1 VSPPRLPPSLELIWI
16 TSFVLIETASRF
28 IIGYAVAVPSAALVI
43 SYHNYRLTD
52 PNRGHGDID
61 AASKR
66 KTLLIHL
73 SIGLGIPIVE
83 MAVQYVVEGHRFDIY
98 EELGCFPFTY
108 NTPMAVVLVDVLP
121 LIIGL
126 ISMYFSGESAT
137 FTLY

>member
-1 VSPPRLPPSLELIWI
+1 
-16 TSFVLIETASRF
+16 
-28 IIGYAVAVPSAALVI
+28 
-43 SYHNYRLTD
+43 
-52 PNRGHGDID
+52 
-61 AASKR
+61 
-66 KTLLIHL
+66 
-73 SIGLGIPIVE
+73 